1 MISHGILREK
11 RRIAMA
17 RLDLADLDL
26 FRHIAEAGS
35 ITGGAVRAHTALA
48 AASTR
53 VRGME
58 AMLGTRLLER
68 SRQGV
73 TLTPAG
79 HTLLAHARSLLARA
93 DRMHEELGA
102 FSGGAGAHVR
112 LLSNTNALTEFLP
125 EVLGRF
131 LAAHPGTTVD
141 LQERLSDE
149 IVGLVAEGAADIGIV
164 AGTVDTGAL
173 STLPFRSDR
182 FVIVASSRDPL
193 AGASSIAFA
202 DVLGRD
208 FIGLDRASALQR
220 FLADRALREG
230 RRLRLRV
237 QLRSFDAICL
247 MAQAGVGIGIVPETT
262 ARRAAQTMA
271 LASVSLR
278 DAWARRDLRVCLRR
292 HEAGDTAIRRLVAYL
307 CPGQAPACGGMP
319 FSPAGP
325 APRR

>member
-1 MISHGILREK
+1 
-11 RRIAMA
+11 MA
-17 RLDLADLDL
+17 KLDLADLGL

-58 AMLGTRLLER
+58 TILGTRLLER

-79 HTLLAHARSLLARA
+79 HALLAHARKLLAQA
-93 DRMHEELGA
+93 DLMHEELGA
-102 FSGGAGAHVR
+102 FSGGASSQIR

-131 LAAHPGTTVD
+131 LADYPGIAVD

-149 IVGLVAEGAADIGIV
+149 IVVRVAEGAADLGIV

-173 STLPFRSDR
+173 LTLPFKSDR
-182 FVIVASSRDPL
+182 FVIVAPCSDPI
-193 AGASSIAFA
+193 AGAASASFA
-202 DVLGRD
+202 EVLDRA
-208 FIGLDRASALQR
+208 FIGLDRESALQR

-230 RRLRLRV
+230 RRLHLRV

-247 MAQAGVGIGIVPETT
+247 MVQAGVGIGIVPETT
-262 ARRAAQTMA
+262 ARRAQHSMRLAAIPLRNDWAQ
-271 LASVSLR
+271 
-278 DAWARRDLRVCLRR
+278 RDLRVCLRR
-292 HEAGDTAIRRLVAYL
+292 REAGNAALWRLVNYL
-307 CPGQAPACGGMP
+307 CPD
-319 FSPAGP
+319 SELAGSSGCR
-325 APRR
+325 AGSA

>member
-1 MISHGILREK
+1 
-11 RRIAMA
+11 MA
-17 RLDLADLDL
+17 KLDLSDLSL

-58 AMLGTRLLER
+58 AILGTSLLEC

-79 HTLLAHARSLLARA
+79 HALLAHARNLLAQA
-93 DRMHEELGA
+93 DLMHEELGA
-102 FSGGAGAHVR
+102 FSGGASSHIR

-131 LAAHPGTTVD
+131 LVDYPGIAVD
-141 LQERLSDE
+141 LQERVSDE
-149 IVGLVAEGAADIGIV
+149 IVVRVAEGAADLGIV

-173 STLPFRSDR
+173 LTLPFRSDR
-182 FVIVASSRDPL
+182 FVIVAPVADPI
-193 AGASSIAFA
+193 AGAANASFA
-202 DVLGRD
+202 EVLDRD
-208 FIGLDRASALQR
+208 FIGLDRESALQR

-230 RRLRLRV
+230 RRLHLRV

-247 MAQAGVGIGIVPETT
+247 MVQAGVGIGIVPETT
-262 ARRAAQTMA
+262 ARRAQHSMRISVIPLRNDWAQ
-271 LASVSLR
+271 
-278 DAWARRDLRVCLRR
+278 RDLRVCLRR
-292 HEAGDTAIRRLVAYL
+292 REASNAALWRLVDYL
-307 CPGQAPACGGMP
+307 CPGSESAGRGGGGVV
-319 FSPAGP
+319 SGSGVSL
-325 APRR
+325 